1 MPEEHDRPAISGPDQ
16 IIEMAS
22 AFQKSRI
29 ILTAFELDVFT
40 VIEGGR
46 ATSGEVASLLHADER
61 AVDRLL
67 NALCALGFLLK
78 EKGRF
83 ANTPL
88 SRRYLVK
95 GSEEYLSRIGH
106 TLNVYRTWGTLTEA
120 VKKGTSVTR
129 REYDQFSLVNF
140 IEAMHFRAR
149 KSADRL
155 ISHIDLTGIERV
167 LDVGG
172 GSGVYSMAFAAAKPG
187 LRSVVFD
194 LPKVTELTRKYVDA
208 AGLSD
213 RISTMDGDYNSD
225 DFGTGYDLVF
235 MSAIVHIN
243 SYDENAALVAKAFR
257 SLNPGGAIVIQ
268 DHLMEDDR
276 TAPARGALFALNMLV
291 NTQKGDTYTE
301 HEMRQ
306 WLEAAGC
313 VAIQRIPTGMEND
326 LMIGK
331 KPQ

>member
-1 MPEEHDRPAISGPDQ
+1 MPEEHDKPAIAGPDQ
-16 IIEMAS
+16 IIEMVS

-46 ATSGEVASLLHADER
+46 ATSGEVATLLHADER

-67 NALCALGFLLK
+67 DALCALGFLVK

-83 ANTPL
+83 ANTSL

-120 VKKGTSVTR
+120 VKKGTSVTNKD
-129 REYDQFSLVNF
+129 YDQFSLVNF

-149 KSADRL
+149 KTADRL
-155 ISHIDLTGIERV
+155 VSHIDLAGVERV

-172 GSGVYSMAFAAAKPG
+172 GSGVYSMAFALAKPG
-187 LRSVVFD
+187 LRSVVYD
-194 LPKVTELTRKYVDA
+194 LPRVTELARKYIDA
-208 AGLSD
+208 AGLTD
-213 RISTMDGDYNSD
+213 RVSTMEGNYNSD
-225 DFGTGYDLVF
+225 DFGAGYDLIF

-276 TAPARGALFALNMLV
+276 TAPVRGALFALNMLV

-301 HEMRQ
+301 QEMRQ
-306 WLEAAGC
+306 WLESAGC
-313 VAIQRIPTGMEND
+313 VGVQRIPTGMEND

-331 KPQ
+331 KPR